1 MTVSDEEA
9 KDVRTAPGHARP
21 QPATPTGPLGGD
33 PALIGVPTF
42 IVGSIALGLTLVG
55 YVPAGAVGAPVA
67 IILVATGLGQ
77 LIAAVWAA
85 GLGQNAVA
93 AIFGI
98 FTGFWSS
105 YAVLVL
111 GLTHNWFGIA
121 ENAAT
126 RTQALFLIS
135 WLVTIVILTLATLR
149 LPSAFTLLFVL
160 IDTALAVVL
169 LATLNG
175 STSLQIIGGYTV
187 FAFVAVGVYLFFH
200 VASLPPAGVD
210 CRSGVRRWVVE
221 VWLQASL
228 FIGVERVITQLCRGV
243 RHPRLRFAGGQ
254 RIRRQV
260 THPRL
265 KAISAPLQGAMVRE

>member
-187 FAFVAVGVYLFFH
+187 FAFVAVGAYLFFH
-200 VASLPPAGVD
+200 VASLATGGRGLP
-210 CRSGVRRWVVE
+210 RRWVVRC
-221 VWLQASL
+221 
-228 FIGVERVITQLCRGV
+228 GY
-243 RHPRLRFAGGQ
+243 
-254 RIRRQV
+254 RR
-260 THPRL
+260 RCS
-265 KAISAPLQGAMVRE
+265 SAWSA

>member
-21 QPATPTGPLGGD
+21 QPETPTGPLGGD

-105 YAVLVL
+105 YAVLVP

-121 ENAAT
+121 ENAAS

-149 LPSAFTLLFVL
+149 LPSTFTLLFVL
-160 IDTALAVVL
+160 IRRV
-169 LATLNG
+169 
-175 STSLQIIGGYTV
+175 GGCP
-187 FAFVAVGVYLFFH
+187 ACH
-200 VASLPPAGVD
+200 VQRLHEPSDHRRIDSV
-210 CRSGVRRWVVE
+210 RVRRRRRLLVLPRGFAGHRRAWIAAALGGE

-228 FIGVERVITQLCRGV
+228 FIGVERVITQLCREYDILGYA
-243 RHPRLRFAGGQ
+243 LREVKQSPSGHSPATQGDLG
-254 RIRRQV
+254 
-260 THPRL
+260 
-265 KAISAPLQGAMVRE
+265 APPGRMVRE